1 MAVSFLEWFRD
12 DDGWTTPDGR
22 RGELVALVIAL
33 PIFCFVVSLETGL
46 PNPFESPGAVL
57 LGAVC
62 GFCYAVYWRR
72 RLCALVPEGL
82 RNFVLGS
89 LLSGGLGLSLLE
101 VVDLAAPTVL
111 FVLAAI
117 GAILAIYFA
126 WLLSPIEEGLQPPRR
141 GASPPQ
147 AVESTPSNR

>member
-22 RGELVALVIAL
+22 RGELAGLVIGL
-33 PIFCFVVSLETGL
+33 PIFLFVVTGETGL
-46 PNPFESPGAVL
+46 PDPFESPSAVL
-57 LGAVC
+57 FGTLC
-62 GFCYAVYWRR
+62 GFCYAAYWRQ
-72 RLCALVPEGL
+72 RLCALIPERV
-82 RNFVLGS
+82 RNFAMGS

-101 VVDLAAPTVL
+101 GVDLAVPTVL

-117 GAILAIYFA
+117 GTILAIYLA
-126 WLLSPIEEGLQPPRR
+126 WLLSPIEDGLQPPRR

-147 AVESTPSNR
+147 AVESTPTR